1 MGARLENC
9 HTLLTKASY
18 YYTGV
23 TFIINIPNS
32 PHTPHTHCTHSP
44 HTLTTLTTLHTSTL
58 TTHTTHTTHTHHT
71 HSPHTHHTHSPHTL
85 TTHTHHTN
93 CTQYYS
99 YLYSHWMPQAI
110 RDTVDQY
117 MNCEDIAM
125 NFLVSH
131 ITRKPPLKV
140 HHVVSYSVAASIQ

>member
-1 MGARLENC
+1 MV
-9 HTLLTKASY
+9 LLVHLKSY
-18 YYTGV
+18 LALKD
-23 TFIINIPNS
+23 
-32 PHTPHTHCTHSP
+32 HTHFCLRVSGCLAINVISSTH
-44 HTLTTLTTLHTSTL
+44 HTH
-58 TTHTTHTTHTHHT
+58 HTHHT
-71 HSPHTHHTHSPHTL
+71 HSPHTH
-85 TTHTHHTN
+85 
-93 CTQYYS
+93 CTQYYT

-140 HHVVSYSVAASIQ
+140 HHVVVLYSVAASSNARRGLQ

>member
-1 MGARLENC
+1 MV
-9 HTLLTKASY
+9 LLVHLKSY
-18 YYTGV
+18 LALKD
-23 TFIINIPNS
+23 
-32 PHTPHTHCTHSP
+32 HTHFCLRVSGCLAINSSHQ
-44 HTLTTLTTLHTSTL
+44 HT
-58 TTHTTHTTHTHHT
+58 
-71 HSPHTHHTHSPHTL
+71 TL
-85 TTHTHHTN
+85 TTHTHHTLTH
-93 CTQYYS
+93 CTQYYT

-140 HHVVSYSVAASIQ
+140 HHVVVLYSVAASSNARRGLQ